1 MSFRSKDDF
10 GDSKSNLIFLDLSD
24 LLLLTK
30 EELDKTLSRLPDLKL
45 KSDIL
50 EEASNKKPYFPHS
63 KSNILYTHKQ
73 SLKHLVSN
81 SCLSKS
87 SISTQICSSIP
98 DSRISIPDSRISY
111 INPLPQSMSHLNL
124 NDFCGTE
131 IDWKMLT
138 LSRPSTKLEEDYMSK
153 LVELYQFRHKTRI
166 EDGYGFRKAVFRL
179 SRHPP
184 VMQYKPVSLMFDL
197 KSSENTKRILIK
209 EDTTYEA
216 YARVAIET
224 APNHYSDQTLAAEL
238 LSSGNSLDFKLFSD
252 QNL

>member
-1 MSFRSKDDF
+1 MSFRLKDDLE
-10 GDSKSNLIFLDLSD
+10 DSKSNLIFLDLSD
-24 LLLLTK
+24 ILLFTK

-45 KSDIL
+45 KPDLL

-63 KSNILYTHKQ
+63 KSNILNINKQ
-73 SLKHLVSN
+73 SLKHWVSN
-81 SCLSKS
+81 SCLSKPS
-87 SISTQICSSIP
+87 LSTQTETQTCSSIP
-98 DSRISIPDSRISY
+98 DSKTLY
-111 INPLPQSMSHLNL
+111 INPLPQSMIHLNL

-138 LSRPSTKLEEDYMSK
+138 LSRPSTKLEEDYFSK

-179 SRHPP
+179 SRHPR
-184 VMQYKPVSLMFDL
+184 VMQYKPVSLMFDSFDL
-197 KSSENTKRILIK
+197 KRSENTKRILIK

-224 APNHYSDQTLAAEL
+224 GPNHYSDQTLAAEL
-238 LSSGNSLDFKLFSD
+238 LSSANSLDFKLFSD

>member
-1 MSFRSKDDF
+1 MSFRSKGDLE
-10 GDSKSNLIFLDLSD
+10 DSKSNLIFLDLSD

-45 KSDIL
+45 KPDFL
-50 EEASNKKPYFPHS
+50 EEASNKKPYLPHL
-63 KSNILYTHKQ
+63 KSNKK
-73 SLKHLVSN
+73 SLKYLVSN
-81 SCLSKS
+81 SCLSKRS
-87 SISTQICSSIP
+87 VSTEISAQICSSIP
-98 DSRISIPDSRISY
+98 DSNMLY
-111 INPLPQSMSHLNL
+111 INPIPQSMSNLNL

-138 LSRPSTKLEEDYMSK
+138 LSRPSTKLEEDYFSK

-184 VMQYKPVSLMFDL
+184 VMQYKPVSLMFDSFDL
-197 KSSENTKRILIK
+197 KSSENTKRIFIK

-224 APNHYSDQTLAAEL
+224 GPNHYSDQTLAAEL
-238 LSSGNSLDFKLFSD
+238 LSSANSLDFKLFSD